1 MQLAGPQLFIWW
13 IILVQMNSLILN
25 YPLLIYLVVLL
36 SNV

>member
-25 YPLLIYLVVLL
+25 YSLLIYLVVLL